1 MSQLHGLTKSL
12 FQILNSKTARRP
24 AASPVKD
31 KLMLITGIN
40 KPSENGYTLKL
51 DLFCSGDATAIYSRL
66 DKNKQIKEFFTGKKW
81 IVDLF
86 SHIANS
92 SQTKAFVMSI
102 RQLIAHH
109 ANI

>member
-12 FQILNSKTARRP
+12 FQILNSKTARRRP

-51 DLFCSGDATAIYSRL
+51 DLFCSGD
-66 DKNKQIKEFFTGKKW
+66 G
-81 IVDLF
+81 DLF
-86 SHIANS
+86 TA
-92 SQTKAFVMSI
+92 
-102 RQLIAHH
+102 R
-109 ANI
+109 